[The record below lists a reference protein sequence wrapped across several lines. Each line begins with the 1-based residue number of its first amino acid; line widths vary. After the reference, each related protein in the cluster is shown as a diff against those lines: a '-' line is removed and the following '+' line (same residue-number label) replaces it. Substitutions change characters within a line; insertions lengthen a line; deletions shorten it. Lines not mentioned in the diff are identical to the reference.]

1 MVLLSCLKRNNRE
14 CPGCREKRDWLPP
27 SFYQL
32 PRPRKSIA
40 RYGNLKKDFYD
51 RLEALPVGALPV
63 RPPTGKYTYF
73 LNRAPGIGI
82 RVDLRG
88 VIVVE
93 HQNKTMRYKFQ
104 SDEDIGQTF
113 LVAAE
118 MANYWEENPPQ
129 KARRS
134 SVEDSLQVED
144 GFASSSD
151 GEASS

>member
-1 MVLLSCLKRNNRE
+1 MSVPGAGRSGIGFRLHSTSCL
-14 CPGCREKRDWLPP
+14 GREKALPGMET
-27 SFYQL
+27 S
-32 PRPRKSIA
+32 RRI
-40 RYGNLKKDFYD
+40 FYD

-113 LVAAE
+113 LLAAE